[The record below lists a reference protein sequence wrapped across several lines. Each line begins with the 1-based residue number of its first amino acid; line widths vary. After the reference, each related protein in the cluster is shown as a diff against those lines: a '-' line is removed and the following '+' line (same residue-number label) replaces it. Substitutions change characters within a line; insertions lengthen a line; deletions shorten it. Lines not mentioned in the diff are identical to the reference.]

1 MLLSYL
7 LKVLPFTLKYAVHLA
22 LLIVSFF
29 INSITLVIYFQLYS
43 LGLICCYFLNFLEW
57 VYSSLIFSPS
67 FPIDASKAINFFLA

>member
-7 LKVLPFTLKYAVHLA
+7 LKVLPFTLRYAVHLA

-29 INSITLVIYFQLYS
+29 INCYFIYFQLYS

-57 VYSSLIFSPS
+57 MYSSLISALLFQ
-67 FPIDASKAINFFLA
+67 